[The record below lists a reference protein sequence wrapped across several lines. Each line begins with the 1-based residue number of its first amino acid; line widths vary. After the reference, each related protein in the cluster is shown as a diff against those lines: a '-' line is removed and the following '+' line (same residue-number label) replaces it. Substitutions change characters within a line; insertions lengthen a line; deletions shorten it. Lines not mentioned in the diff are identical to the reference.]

1 MGIQLQISTT
11 VENATDVIFSS
22 LFASTSFGFLVGKK
36 NSTDIQSSES
46 WDIGSSY
53 RQYFYGS
60 ANDVCC
66 IRNVD
71 CMCSYLATCLPM
83 CT

>member
-1 MGIQLQISTT
+1 MPALP
-11 VENATDVIFSS
+11 
-22 LFASTSFGFLVGKK
+22 LGFWLEKK

-60 ANDVCC
+60 ANDLCYIC
-66 IRNVD
+66 NVD
-71 CMCSYLATCLPM
+71 SMRSSLAT
-83 CT
+83 

>member
-1 MGIQLQISTT
+1 MPALLLGFF
-11 VENATDVIFSS
+11 VE
-22 LFASTSFGFLVGKK
+22 KK
-36 NSTDIQSSES
+36 KNNSTDIQRGES
-46 WDIGSSY
+46 WDIESSY

-71 CMCSYLATCLPM
+71 CMCSYLAT
-83 CT
+83 

>member
-1 MGIQLQISTT
+1 MPALP
-11 VENATDVIFSS
+11 
-22 LFASTSFGFLVGKK
+22 LGFWLEKK

-71 CMCSYLATCLPM
+71 CMCFYLAT
-83 CT
+83 